1 MILRE
6 VTVRNWRCIREWTM
20 KAGGPGVYVIHGPNR
35 TGKSS
40 FFEAIRFALFDYD
53 HNSGAQAVK
62 EVIPRWDSGALPEV
76 IVDFAVGAERFRL
89 TKVFSKRKEGL
100 SRLERWD
107 HKGWVSEE
115 TDSKES
121 DRRTR
126 ELLGF
131 EKSDGGLNQLL
142 WVPQGTVSLPDSG
155 AQNPVLEKRLEEELG
170 TLVTGSDLDFRNAL
184 LAACGRWFSEKTM
197 KHKSGSSASPVSVWK
212 GRMAAA
218 EQEMKDLL
226 RELEACEARVLQH
239 DVLLEQVQVSQKTV
253 DETEAELAVL
263 DNQWKAFV
271 ERVQDHREASA
282 RLTQA
287 KESLARRES
296 RRDEWQKLQ
305 KQMNDSKAQLDDTTA
320 ELQTLEERLSEVTR
334 DLDGCI
340 QDEAGLRAQL
350 TEHGAGLR
358 LLEAR
363 EKQLANQAETAELEE
378 RSARVRLAAAEI
390 GKLEQALSGPEAPSE
405 EELGKLQQ
413 MQIGLRELQAQVRAS
428 ALHMSLE
435 AFLPLQLRVQRDD
448 DTWEEVGLEKG
459 AKAERMVRQGLVMEL
474 EGIGRLGLRRGQDD
488 ENIEDV
494 AKRSEAL
501 EQRYEQ
507 LVRDWQEEASDEGAL
522 SRLSRRLAER
532 TLWKQQLEQL
542 RTETGRD
549 APDGEGALASEL
561 ERLQQAQ
568 ESLLTAY
575 PELAAWSKAAQ
586 PLAELREAHDS
597 EKRRLT
603 GLLES
608 AVSRKELVRTE
619 HEKLSDESSRLALR
633 QAGEDA
639 AAQLLQGQFSVMGA
653 EEEILV
659 AIAESEKA
667 LAEAETSVAESAL
680 TTEEASVEERL
691 KTTRG
696 ALEQRRKRL
705 QEQAERLA
713 ALEGELRG
721 AAGLHNR
728 LTELEQR
735 LKAAE
740 RHLDAEVVDSS
751 AHHLLLTLFDKSRDD
766 RVSKTLGPVA
776 DRVMAWTREL
786 GLGGYRELSFA
797 KGFIPDGL
805 LEEASGINVSVD
817 SESYGTREQL
827 GLLVRLA
834 LGCALAVHEPHV
846 AILDDPLAHSDQSK
860 QHKMLTLL
868 GRAVEGTPLDDGT
881 TRSGQLQL
889 FVLTCHPKRFDYLE
903 GATQIPFAS

>member
-6 VTVRNWRCIREWTM
+6 VTVRNWRCIRELTM
-20 KAGGPGVYVIHGPNR
+20 KSDGPGVFVIHGPNR

-62 EVIPRWDSGALPEV
+62 EVIPRWNPGALPEV
-76 IVDFAVGAERFRL
+76 IVDFVVGAERFRL

-107 HKGWVSEE
+107 NKGWVSEE

-131 EKSDGGLNQLL
+131 DKSDGGLNQLL

-155 AQNPVLEKRLEEELG
+155 ALNPVLEKRLEEELG

-184 LAACGRWFSEKTM
+184 LAACDRWFSEKTM
-197 KHKSGSSASPVSVWK
+197 KHKSGSSASPVRVWQDRK
-212 GRMAAA
+212 AGA
-218 EQEMKDLL
+218 EQEMKEVV
-226 RELEACEARVLQH
+226 RELEASEARVLQH
-239 DVLLEQVQVSQKTV
+239 EALLEQVQVSQQTV
-253 DETEAELAVL
+253 DETEAEVADL
-263 DNQWKAFV
+263 DNQWKTSV
-271 ERVQDHREASA
+271 ERVQDHREAQA

-287 KESLARRES
+287 QESLARRGG

-320 ELQTLEERLSEVTR
+320 ELQTLEERLSEITN

-340 QDEAGLRAQL
+340 QDEAGLQAQL

-363 EKQLANQAETAELEE
+363 EKQLANQAETADLEE
-378 RSARVRLAAAEI
+378 RCARVKLAAAEI
-390 GKLEQALSGPEAPSE
+390 DKLEQALSGPEAPSE

-413 MQIGLRELQAQVRAS
+413 MQIGLRELRAQVRAS

-435 AFLPLQLRVQRDD
+435 AYLPLQLRVQRDD

-488 ENIEDV
+488 EKIEDV
-494 AKRSEAL
+494 AKRSETLAQSF
-501 EQRYEQ
+501 EQA
-507 LVRDWQEEASDEGAL
+507 VREWQEEPSDEGAL
-522 SRLSRRLAER
+522 SRLSRRQAER

-542 RTETGRD
+542 RTEIGRD

-561 ERLQQAQ
+561 ERLQQVQ
-568 ESLLTAY
+568 EALLKAY
-575 PELAAWSKAAQ
+575 PALADWSQQAQ
-586 PLAELREAHDS
+586 SLAELREVHDR
-597 EKRRLT
+597 EEQRLS
-603 GLLES
+603 GLLDG
-608 AVSRKELVRTE
+608 AASRKKTVRVE
-619 HEKLSDESSRLALR
+619 RDEISDERSQLALR
-633 QAGEDA
+633 HAGEDA
-639 AAQLLQGQFSVMGA
+639 AAQLLQKQFSAMGTEA
-653 EEEILV
+653 EIL
-659 AIAESEKA
+659 ATIE
-667 LAEAETSVAESAL
+667 EAERARTEAEKRVAESAL
-680 TTEEASVEERL
+680 TAEEASVEERL
-691 KTTRG
+691 KTTRS
-696 ALEQRRKRL
+696 ALDQRRIRL

-728 LTELEQR
+728 RTELEQR
-735 LKAAE
+735 LQEAQ

-766 RVSKTLGPVA
+766 RVTKTLGPVA
-776 DRVMAWTREL
+776 DRVLAWTKEL
-786 GLGGYRELSFA
+786 GLAGYRELSFS
-797 KGFIPDGL
+797 KGFVPDGL
-805 LEEASGINVSVD
+805 LEQTSGINIAVD

-846 AILDDPLAHSDQSK
+846 AILDDPLAHSDEFK
-860 QHKMLTLL
+860 QRKMLTLL
-868 GRAVEGTPLDDGT
+868 GQAAEGTPQGDGT
-881 TRSGQLQL
+881 TRTGQLQL

-903 GATQIPFAS
+903 GVTQIPFAS